1 MQHPLIS
8 VIIPTY
14 NRAAWLREAI
24 DSVLSQSARMF
35 ELIIVDDGS
44 TDQTRE
50 FITEY
55 GDQVHYLYQTNQGV
69 SRARNLGSHSSHG
82 I

>member
-8 VIIPTY
+8 IIIPTY

-55 GDQVHYLYQTNQGV
+55 GDQSIICIRLI
-69 SRARNLGSHSSHG
+69 RA
-82 I
+82 